1 MKVVIIGAG
10 IGGLALAHAL
20 AAAGIDVE
28 VYERNSSAFD
38 GLAGYGIHLDRQGW
52 AALRACLPADLF
64 EALDRQAGHAGTS
77 LNFLDETLKLL
88 CVRDQAVERRS
99 IGRLELRKLLLTGL
113 TDDRGGGVVR
123 FGRSFVAYDTRPDGV
138 DVFLSD
144 GSIVTADVLVGADAS
159 RSMVRQ
165 LYLPDLEREDLGIV
179 NIAGRLPLA
188 RDLARQL
195 PRSLVDGSLN
205 NIVPDGPDWMF
216 VSAWIAKTPGL
227 GESAEGRERKD
238 DYLVWAYVARRATYP
253 EDLDSLDGPALLA
266 LVSARIAGWSPD
278 LRAVVAQSDPD
289 TVRTVPLRSMPTLP
303 SWTASPITLLGDAIH
318 NMTPMAGIGANTALR
333 DAAVLGREL
342 VGAARGDRDIVE
354 AIGAYEAEMRD
365 YANAA
370 VALSRRNAGRASQ
383 GGPSRTVF
391 RIVLKLAAR
400 APWLKR
406 RVFKF

>member
-20 AAAGIDVE
+20 ATAGVE
-28 VYERNSSAFD
+28 VKVYERNASAFD

-52 AALRACLPADLF
+52 AALRVCLPANLF
-64 EALDRQAGHAGTS
+64 EALDRQAGHAGTT
-77 LNFLDETLKLL
+77 LNFLDETLKPL
-88 CVRDQAVERRS
+88 CVRDDAVERRS

-113 TDDRGGGVVR
+113 TDDQDGGIVH
-123 FGRSFVAYDTRPDGV
+123 FSKSFVAYDTRPDGV
-138 DVFLSD
+138 DVLLSD
-144 GSIVTADVLVGADAS
+144 GSIVAADVLVGADAS

-179 NIAGRLPLA
+179 NIAGRMPLS

-195 PRSLVDGSLN
+195 PRGLVDGSLN

-216 VSAWIAKTPGL
+216 VSTWIAKTPDPSKSKK
-227 GESAEGRERKD
+227 ED
-238 DYLVWAYVARRATYP
+238 DYLVWAYVARQTTYP
-253 EDLDSLDGPALLA
+253 EELDSLDGPALQA
-266 LVSARIAGWSPD
+266 VVSTRIADWSPD

-289 TVRTVPLRSMPTLP
+289 TVKTVPLRSMPTLP
-303 SWTASPITLLGDAIH
+303 QWTASRITLLGDAIH

-342 VGAARGDRDIVE
+342 VGAARGNRDIVE

-365 YANAA
+365 YANTA
-370 VALSRRNAGRASQ
+370 VALSRRNAERASQ

-391 RIVLKLAAR
+391 RIVLRLAAR
-400 APWLKR
+400 VPWLKR